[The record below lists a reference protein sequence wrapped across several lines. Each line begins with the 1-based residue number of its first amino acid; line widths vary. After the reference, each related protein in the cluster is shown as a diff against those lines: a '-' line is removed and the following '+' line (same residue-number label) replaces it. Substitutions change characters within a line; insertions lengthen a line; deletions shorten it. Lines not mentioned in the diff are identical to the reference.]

1 MTSFDYAVLIIIGIS
16 IVVSMMRGAVR
27 EVLAIAGWLAA
38 IFAAKTYA
46 IELVPL
52 LPADIPTEALKL
64 LAAHIIVF
72 FGVLV
77 IASLLTIALSS
88 LIKKIGLN
96 WINRFLGGFFGFAR
110 GLIIVCVLVF
120 LAGLTNFPKDARW
133 TNAMFS
139 SPLEALVKS
148 ALPLLPLAVTKHI
161 KYASQFMNNLA

>member
-27 EVLAIAGWLAA
+27 EVLASAGWLVA
-38 IFAAKTYA
+38 IFVAKTYA
-46 IELVPL
+46 VELVPL
-52 LPADIPTEALKL
+52 LPADIPTEALKI
-64 LAAHIIVF
+64 LAAHVIVF

-96 WINRFLGGFFGFAR
+96 WVNRFLGAFFGFAR

-120 LAGLTNFPKDARW
+120 LAGLTSFPEDARW

-148 ALPLLPLAVTKHI
+148 ALPLLPQTVAQHI
-161 KYASQFMNNLA
+161 KYA

>member
-1 MTSFDYAVLIIIGIS
+1 
-16 IVVSMMRGAVR
+16 MRGAVR
-27 EVLAIAGWLAA
+27 EVLAIMGWLAA

-46 IELVPL
+46 TEIAPL
-52 LPADIPTEALKL
+52 LPADIPTESLKI
-64 LAAHIIVF
+64 LAAHVIVF

-96 WINRFLGGFFGFAR
+96 WFNRFLGGFFGFVR

-120 LAGLTNFPKDARW
+120 LAGLTSFPKDARW

-139 SPLEALVKS
+139 SPLEALVKT
-148 ALPLLPLAVTKHI
+148 LLPWLPPNVAKHVA
-161 KYASQFMNNLA
+161 YD